1 MANPYEGIKSAE
13 STTTL
18 QPGYQNQADPSLI
31 IHQLDPDPVLI
42 PLKIAWLGLIK
53 QEDGTYLSGKLPKRM
68 NEIGVSSV
76 IEKIRLRFCHFTS
89 LSNLSED
96 EIYRMKEEFEHDL
109 NELLFFKEDEFEL
122 DAAYRDNII
131 NDAGQAVL
139 IGLCRAK
146 NQGER
151 VFLSKTF
158 ESKQIFQEREKQKKG
173 IKQLFPW

>member
-1 MANPYEGIKSAE
+1 MANSYEGIKNAE
-13 STTTL
+13 ANTTF

-53 QEDGTYLSGKLPKRM
+53 QEDGTYVQGQLPQRM
-68 NEIGVSSV
+68 NELGVNSV
-76 IEKIRLRFCHFTS
+76 IEKIRIRFCHFTS
-89 LSNLSED
+89 LSNLSEE
-96 EIYRMKEEFEHDL
+96 EIYSMKEEFQHDL
-109 NELLFFKEDEFEL
+109 NELIFFKEDEFAL

-151 VFLSKTF
+151 IFLSKTF
-158 ESKQIFQEREKQKKG
+158 ESKQIFQEREKPKKG
-173 IKQLFPW
+173 IKALFPW